1 MKRKI
6 TFKPL
11 GPEDVWHP
19 KSGPPFG
26 SRNALKT
33 GLHGRE
39 IRDLKR
45 RIAVWRRAVRAALA
59 GTVGVGNT
67 SGSPKNG

>member
-1 MKRKI
+1 VTRKI

-11 GPEDVWHP
+11 HSSDVWHP

-33 GLHGRE
+33 GLHTAE
-39 IRDLKR
+39 IRDLKH
-45 RIAVWRRAVRAALA
+45 RIALWRRKVRATLA
-59 GTVGVGNT
+59 E
-67 SGSPKNG
+67 SERR

>member
-19 KSGPPFG
+19 KSGPPLG
-26 SRNALKT
+26 SRNAWKT
-33 GLHGRE
+33 GLNGRE

-59 GTVGVGNT
+59 EAIRAGNPP
-67 SGSPKNG
+67 GPPKTG

>member
-11 GPEDVWHP
+11 SPEDVWHP

-45 RIAVWRRAVRAALA
+45 RIAAWRRAVRAAL
-59 GTVGVGNT
+59 GHPLST
-67 SGSPKNG
+67 K